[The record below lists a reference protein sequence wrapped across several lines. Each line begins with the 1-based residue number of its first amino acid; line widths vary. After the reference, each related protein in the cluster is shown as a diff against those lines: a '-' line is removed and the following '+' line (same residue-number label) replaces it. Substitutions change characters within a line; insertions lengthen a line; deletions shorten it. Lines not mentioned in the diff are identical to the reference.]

1 MLNPCR
7 PGDFICDHLKKED
20 KQMRQVRQAEMVLIL
35 NKLMLAGAGLISC
48 IWLLMGCAAVVVPG
62 AMAGGGEYY
71 RYTTS
76 NIAKETL
83 MGDVR
88 DVTAATKGALK
99 KMDIRLHS
107 VTPYT
112 DETVIFAATSELDI
126 TINIVPISVSTTKVV
141 VDAREDHVVKKDKAT
156 ADEIL
161 SQIRIALVRNN
172 SPPEVFS
179 KVFVKNNCRL
189 PIYVA
194 IRFLGGKDEPEH
206 WQTRGWFS
214 LDAGQTKHIA
224 DTHNRYIYF
233 YAETRLQ
240 NKIYWGG
247 ENFHWFEG
255 KRFGFFKADFG
266 NDSEDFTQSFS
277 CD

>member
-1 MLNPCR
+1 M
-7 PGDFICDHLKKED
+7 
-20 KQMRQVRQAEMVLIL
+20 A
-35 NKLMLAGAGLISC
+35 AGIGLTGC
-48 IWLLMGCAAVVVPG
+48 IWLLLGCAQAIVLG
-62 AMAGGGEYY
+62 AMAGGTEYY

-76 NIAKETL
+76 NLAKETL

-88 DVTAATKGALK
+88 DVTAATTSALK

-107 VTPYT
+107 ATPYT
-112 DETVIFAATSELDI
+112 DETVMLASTSELEI
-126 TINIVPISVSTTKVV
+126 IIKIVPISASATQVI
-141 VDAREDHVVKKDKAT
+141 VDAKENHIIKKDKAT

-161 SQIRIALVRNN
+161 SQIRIALARND
-172 SPPEVFS
+172 PTEEAFS

-194 IRFLGGKDEPEH
+194 IRFLAGKDQPEH

-214 LDAGQTKHIA
+214 LNAGQTKHIA

-240 NKIYWGG
+240 DNMYWGG

-255 KRFGFFKADFG
+255 KRFGFFKVDAGDPS
-266 NDSEDFTQSFS
+266 DDFTQSFS
-277 CD
+277 CE

>member
-1 MLNPCR
+1 M
-7 PGDFICDHLKKED
+7 DMKT
-20 KQMRQVRQAEMVLIL
+20 IL
-35 NKLMLAGAGLISC
+35 AAGIILWGCSF
-48 IWLLMGCAAVVVPG
+48 IWLLTGCAEVVVPG

-76 NIAKETL
+76 NVAKETL

-88 DVTAATKGALK
+88 DVTEATRKALN
-99 KMDIRLHS
+99 KMGVRLHS

-112 DETVIFAATSELDI
+112 DETVIFASTSELDI
-126 TINIVPISVSTTKVV
+126 TINLVPISASTTKVI
-141 VDAREDHVVKKDKAT
+141 VDAREDHIIKKDKAT

-161 SQIRIALVRNN
+161 SQIRIALARND
-172 SPPEVFS
+172 SPQEMFS
-179 KVFVKNNCRL
+179 KVFVKNNCRQ

-194 IRFLGGKDEPEH
+194 VRFMAGKDEPDH

-214 LDAGQTKHIA
+214 LDAGQKKHIA

-233 YAETRLQ
+233 YAETRL
-240 NKIYWGG
+240 KDKLYWGG
-247 ENFHWFEG
+247 EDFHWFEG

-266 NDSEDFTQSFS
+266 NAADDLTQSFS
-277 CD
+277 CE

>member
-1 MLNPCR
+1 
-7 PGDFICDHLKKED
+7 
-20 KQMRQVRQAEMVLIL
+20 MRQVDSVLAMKKFMAAGIG
-35 NKLMLAGAGLISC
+35 LMGC
-48 IWLLMGCAAVVVPG
+48 IGLLMGCAEVVVPG

-71 RYTTS
+71 RYATS

-83 MGDVR
+83 IGDVR
-88 DVTAATKGALK
+88 DVTAAARSALK
-99 KMDIRLHS
+99 KMGIRLHS

-112 DETVIFAATSELDI
+112 DETVMFASTPELDI
-126 TINIVPISVSTTKVV
+126 TLNIIPISASTTQVI
-141 VDAREDHVVKKDKAT
+141 VDAREDHGIKKDKAT

-161 SQIRIALVRNN
+161 SQIRAALSRND
-172 SPPEVFS
+172 SPPEAFS
-179 KVFVKNNCRL
+179 KVFVKNNCRR

-194 IRFLGGKDEPEH
+194 IRFLAGKDEPEH

-214 LDAGQTKHIA
+214 LDAGQKKHIA

-233 YAETRLQ
+233 YAETRRQ
-240 NKIYWGG
+240 DKMYWGG

-266 NDSEDFTQSFS
+266 NDPEDFTQSFS

>member
-1 MLNPCR
+1 M
-7 PGDFICDHLKKED
+7 K
-20 KQMRQVRQAEMVLIL
+20 
-35 NKLMLAGAGLISC
+35 KLMAAGIGLMGC
-48 IWLLMGCAAVVVPG
+48 LWLLMGCAEVVVPG

-76 NIAKETL
+76 NVAKETL
-83 MGDVR
+83 MGDVG
-88 DVTAATKGALK
+88 DVTAATQSALE

-107 VTPYT
+107 VKPDT
-112 DETVIFAATSELDI
+112 DETVMTASTSELDI
-126 TINIVPISVSTTKVV
+126 TIKIIQVSASATKVI
-141 VDAREDHVVKKDKAT
+141 VDASEDHIIKKDKAT

-161 SQIRIALVRNN
+161 SQIRIALVRTD

-214 LDAGQTKHIA
+214 LDTGQTKHIA

-240 NKIYWGG
+240 NKMYWGG
-247 ENFHWFEG
+247 KNFHWFEG

>member
-1 MLNPCR
+1 M
-7 PGDFICDHLKKED
+7 
-20 KQMRQVRQAEMVLIL
+20 RQAESVLAM
-35 NKLMLAGAGLISC
+35 KKFMAAGIGLVAS
-48 IWLLMGCAAVVVPG
+48 IWWLMGCAEVIVPG
-62 AMAGGGEYY
+62 TMAGGGEYY

-76 NIAKETL
+76 NIARETL

-88 DVTAATKGALK
+88 DVTAAARSALK
-99 KMDIRLHS
+99 KMDIRMHS

-112 DETVIFAATSELDI
+112 DETVMFASTPELDI
-126 TINIVPISVSTTKVV
+126 TINIVPISASTTQVI
-141 VDAREDHVVKKDKAT
+141 VDAREDHIIKKDKAT

-161 SQIRIALVRNN
+161 SQIRIALARND
-172 SPPEVFS
+172 SPQEAFS
-179 KVFVKNNCRL
+179 KVFVKNNCRR

-194 IRFLGGKDEPEH
+194 VRFLAGKDEPEH

-214 LDAGQTKHIA
+214 LAAGQKKHIA

-240 NKIYWGG
+240 DKMYWGG

-255 KRFGFFKADFG
+255 KRFGFFKADFS

-277 CD
+277 CN

>member
-1 MLNPCR
+1 MR
-7 PGDFICDHLKKED
+7 VI
-20 KQMRQVRQAEMVLIL
+20 KQVAVGI
-35 NKLMLAGAGLISC
+35 GLIGFMG
-48 IWLLMGCAAVVVPG
+48 LLVGCAEVVVPG
-62 AMAGGGEYY
+62 TMAGGGEYY
-71 RYTTS
+71 RYTTD
-76 NIAKETL
+76 NVAKGTL

-88 DVTAATKGALK
+88 QVTAATQSALK
-99 KMDIRLHS
+99 RMDMRLHS
-107 VTPYT
+107 VDPYT
-112 DETVIFAATSELDI
+112 DETVMSASTAGLDI
-126 TINIVPISVSTTKVV
+126 TIKIKPVTANTTRVI
-141 VDAREDHVVKKDKAT
+141 VDAKEDHLIKKDKAT

-161 SQIRIALVRNN
+161 SQIRIALARND
-172 SPPEVFS
+172 SPQEAFS
-179 KVFVKNNCRL
+179 KVFVKNKCRR

-194 IRFLGGKDEPEH
+194 VRFLAGKDEPEH

-214 LDAGQTKHIA
+214 LAAGQKKHIA

-240 NKIYWGG
+240 DKMYWGG

-266 NDSEDFTQSFS
+266 NDPEDFTQSFS